1 MARWLFK
8 SEPDEYSFADL
19 ENDGE
24 AVWDGISNA
33 LALKHLRSVQVG
45 DRVLLYHTGKEKAVV
60 GEMKVASVQSDPF
73 AVKVEPVQAWT
84 KPVTLKQI
92 KADDELAGCDLV
104 RLPRL
109 SVTPLTEAQWERIE
123 SLAR

>member
-24 AVWDGISNA
+24 AVWDGISNP

-60 GEMKVASVQSDPF
+60 GEMKVASVASDPF
-73 AVKVEPVQAWT
+73 AVKVEPVRAWK
-84 KPVTLKQI
+84 KPTTLKQI
-92 KADDELAGCDLV
+92 KADEELAGCDLV

-109 SVTPLTEAQWERIE
+109 SVVPLTDAQWKRIE
-123 SLAR
+123 SLAQ

>member
-60 GEMKVASVQSDPF
+60 GEMKVASVESDPF
-73 AVKVEPVQAWT
+73 TVKVEPVQAWT